1 MKRRGGGGDGVWWM
15 GVVCVVV
22 YVCRGVQVWE
32 CVSFWRHPFLEL
44 GLESVFVCVCAGW
57 GR

>member
-1 MKRRGGGGDGVWWM
+1 M

-22 YVCRGVQVWE
+22 YVCRGVLVWE

-44 GLESVFVCVCAGW
+44 GLESVFVCVCGVGAARDRRW
-57 GR
+57 